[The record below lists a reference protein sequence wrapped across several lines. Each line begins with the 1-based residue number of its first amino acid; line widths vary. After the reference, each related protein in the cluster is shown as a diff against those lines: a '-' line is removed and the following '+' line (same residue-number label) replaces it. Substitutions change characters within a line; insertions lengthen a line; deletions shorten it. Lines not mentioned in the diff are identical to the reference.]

1 MEIQKESGR
10 RIDTRKFHAGERAK
24 RTEQH
29 LRRGGV
35 KEADS
40 RKCGNSRARSQKTKL
55 DMQERKVVEEGI

>member
-1 MEIQKESGR
+1 VLPSGLEDKENRSTLQVVNDGDTKESGR

-35 KEADS
+35 KKADS
-40 RKCGNSRARSQKTKL
+40 RK
-55 DMQERKVVEEGI
+55 MW